1 MKSLIYNNLA
11 ARIVNKKE
19 YENLN
24 NSINKYY
31 NVSNTIS
38 YYNPNLNLLTNY
50 FKEEKTFNNKNR
62 LLQLIKKKKRIDT
75 TGFVFKAKI
84 MTEYRSMYHTDI
96 FLKELPI
103 LPILSVSSY
112 YQHIETAQKT
122 IEPRECEYINSIYNL
137 NSSNNIEIFVNYLV
151 SRLTEL
157 NISPHFCLFYG
168 CVNVIMD
175 KFTYDIT
182 SDDNITDKILN
193 QLLDSDIT
201 KYISNKEG
209 EFMEYKNLPVY
220 LLATEKADLDIDHLY
235 DNNKLDYNFIKSI
248 IFQIFSTVITMQN
261 IFGIKHNDLHLSNV
275 MLSITDKTHLYYK
288 YENKYFKVPTYG
300 YIVKLIDWGRATY
313 DFNGKKGINEIFS
326 YYGDCFGQY
335 REPRINNRHR
345 KPLLTSD
352 NKWTDIMM
360 VSHSLLNLLKDYRKS
375 DIGQFLYEQITYNNE
390 CLDVNQFDFDL
401 YRQISLSNIVI
412 NPRKILSNSL
422 FKKYQITLEDI
433 SEDEIIYT
441 IEELSKEDLAKQL
454 IKENKLSHKRK
465 LCSK

>member
-1 MKSLIYNNLA
+1 MKSLSYNNLSV
-11 ARIVNKKE
+11 RIVPKKE

-31 NVSNTIS
+31 NVSNSIS

-62 LLQLIKKKKRIDT
+62 LLQLVKKKKRIDT
-75 TGFVFKAKI
+75 IGFIFKAKI

-103 LPILSVSSY
+103 LSLLSVSSY
-112 YQHIETAQKT
+112 YQHIESSQKT
-122 IEPRECEYINSIYNL
+122 IEPRENEYFNSIYNL

-157 NISPHFCLFYG
+157 NINPHFCLFYG

-182 SDDNITDKILN
+182 NDDNISDKILN
-193 QLLDSDIT
+193 KLLDSNTT
-201 KYISNKEG
+201 KFICNKKGEYI
-209 EFMEYKNLPVY
+209 EYKNLPVY

-248 IFQIFSTVITMQN
+248 IFQIFSAVVTMYN

-275 MLSITDKTHLYYK
+275 MLIITDKTHLYYK
-288 YENKYFKVPTYG
+288 YEDKYFKVPTYG

-335 REPRINNRHR
+335 REPRINNRHKR
-345 KPLLTSD
+345 PLLISD
-352 NKWTDIMM
+352 NKWTDIIM

-375 DIGQFLYEQITYNNE
+375 DIGEFLYEQISNKNE
-390 CLDVNQFDFDL
+390 CLNVNQFDFDL
-401 YRQISLSNIVI
+401 YLQISKSNINI
-412 NPRKILSNSL
+412 SPRKIFNNSL
-422 FKKYQITLEDI
+422 FKKYQVTLADIPEDQ
-433 SEDEIIYT
+433 IIY
-441 IEELSKEDLAKQL
+441 IIDELSKEEIAKQI
-454 IKENKLSHKRK
+454 IKENKLSQKRK
-465 LCSK
+465 LEK